1 MYEFKVGDL
10 VTLNPESDYAH
21 GEYQEWA
28 NQLPLGM
35 VAEVTSVGPWIM
47 VKWDGGKN
55 GYRLDDLEL
64 FAAGDPDTI
73 GTVHSRTRD
82 GSEKIEQPVPLTSP
96 KETKITGYNAD
107 ILIMDDL
114 AEPESSGGS
123 CGYYDINITE
133 LGEVRCL
140 DVIDALELTYAEANI
155 FKEIWRGSAA
165 RRGLEKEGNTAL
177 RGAKKIQFFAEH
189 NLQYVKDR
197 V

>member
-1 MYEFKVGDL
+1 MYKFKVGDL
-10 VTLNPESDYAH
+10 VTLNPESKYADK
-21 GEYQEWA
+21 GYTVTS
-28 NQLPLGM
+28 QLPLGM
-35 VAEVTSVGPWIM
+35 VGVVTGITEVLRSWLQ
-47 VKWDGGKN
+47 VKWPGGSN
-55 GYRLDDLEL
+55 GYRPEDLEL

-82 GSEKIEQPVPLTSP
+82 GKADIIQPIPLTSP
-96 KETKITGYNAD
+96 KETKVA
-107 ILIMDDL
+107 DL
-114 AEPESSGGS
+114 AKPESSGGS
-123 CGYYDINITE
+123 CGYYDVNITE

>member
-1 MYEFKVGDL
+1 MYKFKSGVK
-10 VTLNPESDYAH
+10 VTLNPDSKYASDSF
-21 GEYQEWA
+21 QA
-28 NQLPLGM
+28 NRAQLPLGT
-35 VAEVTSVGPWIM
+35 VGEVTSGGSWIM
-47 VKWDGGKN
+47 VKWDGGGN
-55 GYRLDDLEL
+55 GYRAHDLEL
-64 FAAGDPDTI
+64 FVADPDTI

-82 GSEKIEQPVPLTSP
+82 GKDDIIQPVPLTSP
-96 KETKITGYNAD
+96 KETTVA
-107 ILIMDDL
+107 DL
-114 AEPESSGGS
+114 AKPESSGGS